1 MRTIAVINL
10 KGGVAKTITSN
21 SIAYILANQG
31 YRVLLLDNDKQGD
44 ASRGLNRRTQDGEGI
59 DRIMTTRHPE
69 DWMWYNYSWKTGNTP
84 LPDTQ
89 NYI

>member
-1 MRTIAVINL
+1 MRTVAVINL

-69 DWMWYNYSWKTGNTP
+69 DWMHKLIKKTDFENLDV
-84 LPDTQ
+84 LPDKE
-89 NYI
+89 